1 MRLARFH
8 ATYIVGATLTIIIGE
23 SLVALAH
30 LNATL
35 AHAIA
40 IAFTTGVN
48 FILLRLWTYR
58 SRGDEAAAAT
68 APSSPSSGAPRRRR
82 ALVPFQM
89 EIAEDSRSQ
98 FEVSEPILPRY
109 APAQYPGMGASDGAY
124 ATGAPDTLADLTMP
138 DLIGASGRAD
148 SMDSL
153 DLPVTAKV
161 PRAPGPTPP
170 PEQAPRFPEPQQAPR
185 RGGTLGQLAAAVK
198 AMRIKQWTKNGLV
211 VLAAVFAR
219 TLTDVAT
226 AERAALAFLAFSLA
240 ASSIYIINDIA
251 DREKDRRHPRKRF
264 RPIASGAL
272 GIPRAVALAAL
283 CIAGAAA
290 ISAYMLVTPFVG
302 AASPGVDPFARYG
315 GGSLLFVVSL
325 GVYVAQ
331 NIAYSTWLKHLV
343 LWDVFSIAFGFVL
356 RAMAGA
362 FAADVY
368 ISPWFYLCAI
378 FLSLFLALGKRRAEL
393 VQVTSTDSVGATR
406 KNLQHYTL
414 QLLDQLMIVVVTC
427 AVMAYS
433 LYTFQG
439 EAYSHRMMI
448 TIPFVIFGVA
458 RYMYLVYVK
467 AEGERPDEL
476 LFQDKQ
482 ILGAVALCGLVVVAV
497 LYGPQ
502 ALGIISH
509 LPL

>member
-1 MRLARFH
+1 M
-8 ATYIVGATLTIIIGE
+8 
-23 SLVALAH
+23 
-30 LNATL
+30 
-35 AHAIA
+35 
-40 IAFTTGVN
+40 
-48 FILLRLWTYR
+48 
-58 SRGDEAAAAT
+58 
-68 APSSPSSGAPRRRR
+68 
-82 ALVPFQM
+82 
-89 EIAEDSRSQ
+89 
-98 FEVSEPILPRY
+98 SEPILPRF
-109 APAQYPGMGASDGAY
+109 APAQYPVMGATDVTDDTD
-124 ATGAPDTLADLTMP
+124 ATDARDMLAGLGMANMA
-138 DLIGASGRAD
+138 GASGRAGIVD
-148 SMDSL
+148 SP

-161 PRAPGPTPP
+161 PRMPSPTPTP
-170 PEQAPRFPEPQQAPR
+170 LPAPAYPHPQEPPR
-185 RGGTLGQLAAAVK
+185 RGGPLGQLGAAVR

-251 DREKDRRHPRKRF
+251 DREKDRKHPRKRF

-272 GIPRAVALAAL
+272 GIPQAVALAAL
-283 CIAGAAA
+283 CIAGASA
-290 ISAYMLVTPFVG
+290 ISVYMLVTPFVG
-302 AASPGVDPFARYG
+302 VGSGGADPFARYG
-315 GGSLLFVVSL
+315 GGSLLFVVAL

-393 VQVTSTDSVGATR
+393 VQVTSSDSVGATR

-502 ALGIISH
+502 VVGMISH
-509 LPL
+509 L